1 VETTPT
7 KRRDSFVVLAWVVL
21 VFTVL
26 VIISGDIV
34 QATESGAGCGE
45 TWPRCDGSLIPS
57 IGDMKTG
64 IEFTH
69 RMVTFVLG
77 FGYLALAVGA
87 WRRRGW
93 SSQGGA
99 GALWRPDRW
108 YPATRAAYRRSTPVW
123 KAMVWAMVFFIL
135 EVILGALLVVF
146 GWVEDDAS
154 FGRVVVDAVH
164 LVNTFL
170 MVGSLTLVLFHAR
183 GGGSFRVDTRRTTDR
198 LALGGIA
205 ILVVIGISGA
215 INSLADAL
223 YFAENVDV
231 ESTPIAS
238 ILVAIRGI
246 HPAIAIAGGIGMI
259 VVVRTLVEGAD
270 EESRRIALVIQGIV
284 WAQFVFGFVNIALE
298 TPLESQIVHLVTAH
312 TMWALF
318 VYLSARLLALKA
330 SVRLEGS
337 SVR

>member
-1 VETTPT
+1 MQTTAT
-7 KRRDSFVVLAWVVL
+7 KQRDSFVILAWVVL

-69 RMVTFVLG
+69 RIMTFILG
-77 FGYLALAVGA
+77 FGYLALAIGA

-93 SSQGGA
+93 SSEGEA

-108 YPATRAAYRRSTPVW
+108 YSATQNAYRRSTPVW
-123 KAMVWAMVFFIL
+123 KAMVWAAVFFVV

-154 FGRVVVDAVH
+154 FGRVVVDSVH

-183 GGGSFRVDTRRTTDR
+183 GGGAFRIDTRRTTDR
-198 LALGGIA
+198 LVLAGIT
-205 ILVVIGISGA
+205 ILVAIGISGA

-231 ESTPIAS
+231 ETTPIAS

-246 HPAIAIAGGIGMI
+246 HPAIAIAGGIGMFVI
-259 VVVRTLVEGAD
+259 ARTLAEGAD
-270 EESRRIALVIQGIV
+270 EGSRRIALLIQGLV

-312 TMWALF
+312 TLWALF
-318 VYLSARLLALKA
+318 VFLAAQLLAQKTSA
-330 SVRLEGS
+330 RLEGS
-337 SVR
+337 SLR